1 MLRGDRLRA
10 MRHRKGY
17 THEQLAEQL
26 GLNAKQIWRYES
38 GKTDPSGAV
47 VTRIARLFEVSSDFL
62 LGLTDEPVAAML
74 ENNLSDEERSVITA
88 MRQGDRLAATRLIVA
103 ES

>member
-1 MLRGDRLRA
+1 
-10 MRHRKGY
+10 
-17 THEQLAEQL
+17 
-26 GLNAKQIWRYES
+26 
-38 GKTDPSGAV
+38 
-47 VTRIARLFEVSSDFL
+47 
-62 LGLTDEPVAAML
+62 ML